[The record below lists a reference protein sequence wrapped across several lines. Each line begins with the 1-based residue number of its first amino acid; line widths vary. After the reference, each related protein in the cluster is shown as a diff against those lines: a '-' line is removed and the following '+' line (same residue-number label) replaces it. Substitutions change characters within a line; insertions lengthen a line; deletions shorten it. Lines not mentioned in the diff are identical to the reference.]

1 MSNYVQMNDS
11 SKAPGDFQYE
21 GMNDPNLSQEER
33 DLRLALALQQQE
45 NASVLAA
52 HAQRQSSQRTTN
64 DFRTARSGAKEGL
77 TTIRKVQKQTST
89 SGHPFHSANSTY
101 MAPGSDDADYK
112 LAMEMQM
119 AEDSAVGTARLVEKI
134 IKDEVKE
141 KEEKGLRSGR
151 SMARH

>member
-21 GMNDPNLSQEER
+21 GMDDPNLSQEER

-77 TTIRKVQKQTST
+77 TSIRKVQKQASD
-89 SGHPFHSANSTY
+89 HPFHSANSTY

-119 AEDSAVGTARLVEKI
+119 AEDAAVGTARLVEKI

-141 KEEKGLRSGR
+141 KEEKELRSGR

>member
-1 MSNYVQMNDS
+1 MSNYVQMKDS
-11 SKAPGDFQYE
+11 AKAPGDLNYE

-52 HAQRQSSQRTTN
+52 HAQRQASQRSTN

-77 TTIRKVQKQTST
+77 TTIRKIQKN
-89 SGHPFHSANSTY
+89 SAATNYGADADSMY

-141 KEEKGLRSGR
+141 REEKELRSGR